1 MQAVDAFVHA
11 MTTLRERLQPRVLL
25 LDLATPKKLAAEAAP
40 AGLPQGSRL
49 HGLRRSG
56 AAAERGVVDVARE
69 RAAAC
74 AQRAVGIR
82 RPPGFAEAHRQR
94 IEVQQPPGERFA
106 HVHQTLAY
114 PGGLPP
120 PDHTGTPP
128 HPPAS
133 ASFGPGP

>member
-11 MTTLRERLQPRVLL
+11 MTTLWERLQPRRPGISI
-25 LDLATPKKLAAEAAP
+25 PKKLAAEAAP
-40 AGLPQGSRL
+40 TGLPRGSRL

-82 RPPGFAEAHRQR
+82 RQPGFAETHRR
-94 IEVQQPPGERFA
+94 SEERRVGKECVSTCRSRWSPY
-106 HVHQTLAY
+106 H
-114 PGGLPP
+114 
-120 PDHTGTPP
+120 
-128 HPPAS
+128 
-133 ASFGPGP
+133 